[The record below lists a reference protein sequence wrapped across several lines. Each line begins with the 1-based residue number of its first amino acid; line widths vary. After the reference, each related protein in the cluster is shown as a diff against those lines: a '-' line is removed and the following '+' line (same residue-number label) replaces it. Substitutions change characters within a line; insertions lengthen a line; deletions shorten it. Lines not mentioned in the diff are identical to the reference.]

1 MARLLLCV
9 VAAFCASG
17 AGALRIGVALPAT
30 KLRAVAAMQLA
41 PAPTKTRTFQT
52 TDGGGGGKGGAGPA
66 AVVAKPKRKANTE
79 ETPMWKVILLGD
91 EDYEE
96 EPVRP
101 ICQLARRKPAATSL
115 RLPVYTCASTPRMPP
130 GACRCARLLCE

>member
-1 MARLLLCV
+1 MPRRLLSV
-9 VAAFCASG
+9 IMAALCASRIG
-17 AGALRIGVALPAT
+17 VGALRIGAALPAA
-30 KLRAVAAMQLA
+30 KMRAVAVMQLA

-96 EPVRP
+96 EPVRLA
-101 ICQLARRKPAATSL
+101 CQLARRKPAADEPPPP
-115 RLPVYTCASTPRMPP
+115 RLQVAP
-130 GACRCARLLCE
+130 